1 MSIDTVL
8 IIVLLMALGALIAW
22 LGDLT
27 GAWLGKRRS
36 TLFGMRPRR
45 SARLIAAVV
54 GAILPLIGLGV
65 ALLGSQYARIAIF
78 QLRSIIQQRQQL
90 TGEVTDLK
98 AQVADYEQRVRTAE
112 EHAAAAEAEAATL
125 LEAQADAQE
134 RIAAL
139 TERRDELAGRVE
151 DLSARREELQAQLTA
166 AQGDLQRAEADL
178 HAAEA
183 DLRAAEADLTT
194 TAADLEA
201 KRREVEER
209 RLRVEQLSLQVEA
222 TTRDLESARGDLIGA
237 RDELVSANEELEQ
250 RQQQLVEIEN
260 RLRQVE
266 RREVLIARG
275 EAIYEPGDE
284 LIRVVLPARE
294 TQDQMEADLTE
305 LLYLASAA
313 AQRKGVREGENGR
326 AVRLVSPW
334 PPWATAG
341 TTEVPETMII
351 RHVASELRTR
361 GPDEWVVMV
370 RAFRRVVAEDPSQ
383 LPVEFKAAANRLVFR
398 AGDVIDEFTISSR
411 ATTLQAFERL
421 WLRITGK
428 TGPVRLRAIAEGM
441 LPHPETGN
449 YGSIDLA
456 EIFTAAEQVQA
467 GEGLMRVQIVADEDT
482 YTRGPLLLDIR
493 VAPEGSP

>member
-8 IIVLLMALGALIAW
+8 IIVLLMALGALIAY

-45 SARLIAAVV
+45 SARLIAAMF

-90 TGEVTDLK
+90 TSEVSDLK
-98 AQVADYEQRVRTAE
+98 AQVADYERRVQTAE
-112 EHAAAAEAEAATL
+112 EHATAAEAEAATL
-125 LEAQADAQE
+125 LAAQADAQE
-134 RIAAL
+134 RITEL
-139 TERRDELAGRVE
+139 TGRRDELAARVE
-151 DLSARREELQAQLTA
+151 DLSTRRDALQSELTA
-166 AQGDLQRAEADL
+166 AQRDLAASEADL
-178 HAAEA
+178 KGMEA
-183 DLRAAEADLTT
+183 NLTT
-194 TAADLEA
+194 TEQQLAAKLE
-201 KRREVEER
+201 EVKEK
-209 RLRVEQLSLQVEA
+209 RLRVEQLRLQVEA
-222 TTRDLESARGDLIGA
+222 TNRDLASAQGDLAGA
-237 RDELVSANEELEQ
+237 RDELVGATQELEE
-250 RQQQLVEIEN
+250 RQQQLEEIEG

-313 AQRKGVREGENGR
+313 AERKGIPEGDNGR
-326 AVRLVSPW
+326 AVLLVSPW
-334 PPWATAG
+334 PPWATSG
-341 TTEVPETMII
+341 TREVPEPMIV
-351 RHVASELRTR
+351 RYVASELRTR

-370 RAFRRVVAEDPSQ
+370 RAFRRMVAEDPRQ
-383 LPVEFKAAANRLVFR
+383 LPVEFKAAANRLVFH
-398 AGDVIDEFTISSR
+398 AGDVIDEFTISSQ

-428 TGPVRLRAIAEGM
+428 TGPVRLRAIAQGM

-449 YGSIDLA
+449 YGSVDLA
-456 EIFTAAEQVQA
+456 DIFTAADQVQA
-467 GEGLMRVQIVADEDT
+467 GEGMMRVRIVAAEDT

-493 VAPEGSP
+493 VAPQTSP